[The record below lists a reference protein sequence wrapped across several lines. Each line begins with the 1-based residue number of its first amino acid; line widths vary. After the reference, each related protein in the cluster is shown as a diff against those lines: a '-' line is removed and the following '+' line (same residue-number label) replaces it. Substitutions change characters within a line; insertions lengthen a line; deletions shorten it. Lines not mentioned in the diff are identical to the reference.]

1 MSDVDLTPE
10 TTSRLQDPAP
20 HPQGLLPLSLAAIGV
35 VYGDI
40 GTSPLYA
47 FREAMHA
54 AGASHGGVQA
64 ADVLGVLSLITWS
77 LMLIVTIKYILILT
91 RADNQGEGGTL
102 SLLALAERGLGKRR
116 GVVLAMGLI
125 GAALFFGDAAITPA
139 ISVLSAVEGLS
150 LVTTAFT
157 PFILPISIGIITGL
171 FLVQFRGTAAVARF
185 FGPITLLWFL
195 VMAVGGVLHI
205 SDAPEVLAALNP
217 LHALWFLTG
226 NGLLGLIV
234 LGTVFLAVTG
244 AEALYADMGHFGRKP
259 IQMAW
264 IFVAFPALLLNYFG
278 QGALVLHDPA
288 AMENPFFRL
297 FPETVLLPVVIL
309 ATAAT
314 IIASQAVISGAY
326 SLTRQ
331 AIQLRLLPRM
341 RIRHTSDA
349 QEGQIYMPAVNTCL
363 LLAVIAL
370 VVAFGNSSALAAAYG
385 IAVTGTMVVT
395 ATLAMIVAHKTWG
408 LPAPVAVALLLPFF
422 ALDVTFF
429 GANLL
434 KLADGGWLPLAI
446 AAVVILLMVSW
457 IKGSSLVLGKE
468 AQGEVRLESLL
479 PKLESKSLSSVPG
492 TAVYLTSD
500 PEFAPAAL
508 LHSLKHFKVLHEQNV
523 VLTIRTADVP
533 RVSAE
538 NRVEMRDLA
547 PRFRQV
553 ILTWGYAE
561 EPDVPQGLALCRKLG
576 WKFDIMSTSFILSR
590 RSLRLSSRREIPTF
604 MARLFMVMARNS
616 TPASDY
622 FRIPAGR
629 VVELGTQ
636 VNV

>member
-1 MSDVDLTPE
+1 MSE
-10 TTSRLQDPAP
+10 TSPDPATASHGHATAQP
-20 HPQGLLPLSLAAIGV
+20 KGLLPLSLAAIGV

-54 AGASHGGVQA
+54 AGASHGGVQLS
-64 ADVLGVLSLITWS
+64 DVQGILSLITWS
-77 LMLIVTIKYILILT
+77 LMLIVTVKYVLILT
-91 RADNQGEGGTL
+91 RADNEGEGGTL
-102 SLLALAERGLGKRR
+102 SLLALAERSLGHRR
-116 GVVLAMGLI
+116 KTVLAMGLV

-150 LVTTAFT
+150 LVTTTFD
-157 PFILPISIGIITGL
+157 PFILPISIGIILAL
-171 FLVQFRGTAAVARF
+171 FLVQFRGTAAMAQF
-185 FGPITLLWFL
+185 FGPVTLVWFL
-195 VMAVGGVLHI
+195 VMAAGGVAHI
-205 SDAPEVLAALNP
+205 LDAPEVLRAFNP
-217 LHALWFLTG
+217 AHAIGFLTG

-234 LGTVFLAVTG
+234 LGAVFLAVTG
-244 AEALYADMGHFGRKP
+244 AEALYADMGHFGRRP
-259 IQMAW
+259 IQCAW

-278 QGALVLHDPA
+278 QGALVLNDPSA
-288 AMENPFFRL
+288 LENPFFRL
-297 FPETVLLPVVIL
+297 YSETILLPVVIL

-341 RIRHTSDA
+341 RIRHTSDE

-363 LLAVIAL
+363 LVAVIAL
-370 VVAFGNSSALAAAYG
+370 VVAFGNSSSLAAAYG

-408 LPAPVAVALLLPFF
+408 LPAPVAVALMLPFLL
-422 ALDVTFF
+422 LDLTFF

-434 KLADGGWLPLAI
+434 KLADGGWLPIAI
-446 AAVVILLMVSW
+446 AAGVILLMTSW
-457 IKGSSLVLGKE
+457 IMGSNLVRTKE
-468 AQGEVRLESLL
+468 AQGEIRLDSLIPQL
-479 PKLESKSLSSVPG
+479 GSKSLSHVNG
-492 TAVYLTSD
+492 TAIYLASD
-500 PEFAPAAL
+500 PDYAPSAL

-523 VLTIRTADVP
+523 ILTIRTADVP
-533 RVSAE
+533 RTAPAD
-538 NRVEMRDLA
+538 RVVMTDISPA
-547 PRFRQV
+547 FRQV

-561 EPDVPQGLALCRKLG
+561 EPDVPDALALCRKLG
-576 WKFDIMSTSFILSR
+576 WKFDIMATSFILSR
-590 RSLRLSSRREIPTF
+590 RSLRLSSRREMPAF
-604 MARLFMVMARNS
+604 MARIFMIMARNS
-616 TPASDY
+616 SPASDY